1 MKRLVAPA
9 LVLASLAV
17 PGLAHADA
25 DPASDTLYVGR
36 VFLPLSAR
44 VSPRLARQLAADTL
58 AAEQAGRPVR
68 VALIASRT
76 DLGGVPAL
84 FGKPTAYAAFLAAEL
99 QFVYPGRVLIVMPQG
114 AALGERGRLA
124 ANADVVR
131 AKVEPGADGLARTA
145 ITLVEKLADVHAP
158 PSASGP
164 LPSTTPAQAHV
175 QSTSGATA
183 KRAGGVPA
191 WGSALIAVG
200 AIALLLVPGVW
211 LARRRARSPTG
222 RAP

>member
-1 MKRLVAPA
+1 VPA
-9 LVLASLAV
+9 IVLASLAL
-17 PGLAHADA
+17 PGLARADA

-44 VSPRLARQLAADTL
+44 VSPQLARQLAADTL

-84 FGKPTAYAAFLAAEL
+84 FGRPTAYAAFLAAEL

-124 ANADVVR
+124 ANPDVVR
-131 AKVEPGADGLARTA
+131 AKVEPGVDGLARTA
-145 ITLVEKLADVHAP
+145 IALVEKLADVHAE

-164 LPSTTPAQAHV
+164 LPSTTPAQVHV
-175 QSTSGATA
+175 APTGTTS
-183 KRAGGVPA
+183 KRAGGLPA

-200 AIALLLVPGVW
+200 ALALLLVPGIWV
-211 LARRRARSPTG
+211 ARRRAGRPTEP
-222 RAP
+222 AP